1 LQINITYP
9 KPQKRKSH
17 RSIVIDITKDLFLLT
32 AIMCAAINIW
42 AGGKAWSVIVIW
54 ALFMIWTMFVSPDMI
69 EYNRISQFT
78 KAIVQSCVMLVLI
91 DVFITSGWVSNVVS
105 IICFGSLI
113 AVCLLLY
120 TDFERQRRNLLP
132 VILLSV
138 LSLIISAV
146 LMIIS
151 KEAISWQIPVT
162 CVLSFAV
169 LAACMK
175 TMRGNIKSELKKMFH
190 TI

>member
-1 LQINITYP
+1 LQINVTYP

-17 RSIVIDITKDLFLLT
+17 RSIIIGIARDIFLL
-32 AIMCAAINIW
+32 AALMCAAINIW
-42 AGGKAWSVIVIW
+42 SGGKAWSVIVIW
-54 ALFMIWTMFVSPDMI
+54 ALYMIWSMLVYPDMI

-91 DVFITSGWVSNVVS
+91 DVFITSGWAANVVS

-120 TDFERQRRNLLP
+120 TDFERQRHNLLP
-132 VILLSV
+132 VILLSA
-138 LSLIISAV
+138 LSLITSAV

-151 KEAISWQIPVT
+151 GGNIRWQLPVT
-162 CVLSFAV
+162 CVLSFVV
-169 LAACMK
+169 LAVCMK
-175 TMRGNIKSELKKMFH
+175 TMGWNIKSELKKMFH